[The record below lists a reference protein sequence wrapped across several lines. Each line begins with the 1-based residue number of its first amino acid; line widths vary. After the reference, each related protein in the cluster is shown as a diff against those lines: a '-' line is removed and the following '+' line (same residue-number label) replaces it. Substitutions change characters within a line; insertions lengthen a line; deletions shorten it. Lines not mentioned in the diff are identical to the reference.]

1 MVVKLDE
8 VLHMGVLEVYVVSLL
23 LAKLPGSSSLM
34 ESSDRSYLMTLMNPD
49 HTYIASSVVLGTKVI
64 NSKHPRT
71 MMNINL
77 ATQFTPWAYSYS
89 VSCHQLDENWK

>member
-34 ESSDRSYLMTLMNPD
+34 ESSDRS
-49 HTYIASSVVLGTKVI
+49 
-64 NSKHPRT
+64 
-71 MMNINL
+71 
-77 ATQFTPWAYSYS
+77 
-89 VSCHQLDENWK
+89 